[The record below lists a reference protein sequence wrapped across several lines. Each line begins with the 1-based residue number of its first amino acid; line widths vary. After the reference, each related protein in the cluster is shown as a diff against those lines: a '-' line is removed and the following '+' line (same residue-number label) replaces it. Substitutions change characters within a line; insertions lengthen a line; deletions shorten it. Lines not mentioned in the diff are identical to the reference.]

1 MSGLVKAGVKPERLR
16 RSIEQMQRWMGSVE
30 QPLLQLAILEQDGEL
45 LVRLDDG
52 LADTSGQRHFDFD
65 DLLESAEVSL
75 PRLPATAEQ
84 LFEHGCRNEERG
96 RLNEAAEAYRQALL
110 LGGPDPTICFNL
122 ANVLNAMG
130 QKEQAVERYYQV
142 LELNR
147 DRRGRLE
154 QLGRRFGRS
163 RSYARSH
170 RRHGTSPGYRHGL
183 RGRSLQPGRSPRR
196 NRTGNGSGRP
206 LACLCRKGPS
216 WNMGEARAAAP
227 ERK

>member
-1 MSGLVKAGVKPERLR
+1 
-16 RSIEQMQRWMGSVE
+16 MGSVE
-30 QPLLQLAILEQDGEL
+30 QPLLQLAILERDGEL

-75 PRLPATAEQ
+75 PQLPATAEQ

-147 DRRGRLE
+147 ADVDAWNNLGVVLADLGHTREAIAAME
-154 QLGRRFGRS
+154 QVLAIDTD
-163 RSYARSH
+163 YADAH
-170 RRHGTSPGYRHGL
+170 YNL
-183 RGRSLQPGRSPRR
+183 ADLLDE
-196 NRTGNGSGRP
+196 TGQ
-206 LACLCRKGPS
+206 
-216 WNMGEARAAAP
+216 ETEAAAHWLAYA
-227 ERK
+227 EKDHRGTRARHARQRLNASRCGK